1 MTDSESPEE
10 LDLAKVA
17 AVVEEAPAT
26 EATDET
32 SSSSSEESKTS
43 STDETKPTATSTDKN
58 DEGGGSGDATGTA
71 IYAWASPT
79 SGSMQV
85 FDDKLNH
92 VLLPGVSNGLTYV
105 TLLIQFPN
113 SLLNGERE
121 RAVQIR
127 LSEERRQ
134 LERYYIGF

>member
-1 MTDSESPEE
+1 MSDPESPEVLE
-10 LDLAKVA
+10 VAKVA
-17 AVVEEAPAT
+17 AVVEEPPAT
-26 EATDET
+26 EATNET
-32 SSSSSEESKTS
+32 SSSASEESKTS

-71 IYAWASPT
+71 TYAWASPT

-105 TLLIQFPN
+105 SLSVKVSC
-113 SLLNGERE
+113 SLLSSRQGE
-121 RAVQIR
+121 AVQIR
-127 LSEERRQ
+127 LSKERR
-134 LERYYIGF
+134 